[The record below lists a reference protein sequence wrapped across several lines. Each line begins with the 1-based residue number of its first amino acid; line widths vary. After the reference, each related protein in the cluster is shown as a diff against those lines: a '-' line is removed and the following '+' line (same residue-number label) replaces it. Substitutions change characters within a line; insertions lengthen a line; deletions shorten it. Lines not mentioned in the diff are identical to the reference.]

1 MLKNPPP
8 SDRKGSGPAVDIAG
22 ISELLV
28 VEDPVEWYPSFDKV
42 LYCSLDVD
50 LLLLYIMF
58 FIVFEIALARNSLL
72 SLFLVYLIERLLR
85 MVRIDQGV

>member
-8 SDRKGSGPAVDIAG
+8 ALDIAK
-22 ISELLV
+22 ITEPKV

-72 SLFLVYLIERLLR
+72 SLFLVYLIERFLR